1 MAYSNFYSRF
11 YSFFDK
17 IKASLG
23 TIFHYK
29 PSWIYLGLIIFWQ
42 IVAWLQTGFI
52 RRKLSGEI
60 LVLHYNVDFGIDR
73 IGDPKQIYLFPLLG
87 LGVFLLSFIL
97 LAIMHKNKN
106 FKALVLYLLGSAA
119 IFGLFLSIA
128 LVAVYLIN
136 FR

>member
-1 MAYSNFYSRF
+1 MAYSNFYARF
-11 YSFFDK
+11 YGIFDK

-23 TIFHYK
+23 AIFHYK
-29 PSWIYLGLIIFWQ
+29 PSWVYLSLIVFWQ
-42 IVAWLQTGFI
+42 IAAWVQTSLI
-52 RRKLSGEI
+52 RQKLSGEI

-73 IGDPKQIYLFPLLG
+73 IGDPAQIYLFPLLG

-97 LAIMHKNKN
+97 LAILYKNKN
-106 FKALVLYLLGSAA
+106 FKALVMYLLGSSA